1 MIALIDYGAGNVRSV
16 HKALETV
23 GARVRVTSDPED
35 VLAAGRI
42 VLPGVGAFGDCMAGL
57 RRAGLVDGLRQAVER
72 GVPLL
77 GICVGMQVLF
87 EEGEEM
93 GRHAGLGFLPG
104 RVVRFSFSDHPAG
117 ERPTLKIPHTGWNQI
132 EPVRTSPLLHGL
144 RQAWTY
150 FNHAYYCQAL
160 PEHVLAVTGYGGPFP
175 SIVGRGPVF
184 GIQFHPEKSQEVGL
198 HILKNFV
205 ERVGRG
211 ERGERREWTVYP
223 AIDLR
228 RGRVVRLRQGDPG
241 RETTYADDPLSV
253 ARRWQEAGATWLHV
267 VNLDGAFDERGQ
279 ENQAALERILTTGL
293 RIQFGGGV
301 RDFATLRRALDLGA
315 SRVVIGTAAVKNPRL
330 VDEALR
336 AFGPERV
343 ALGIDARAGRVRTH
357 GWTEAA
363 PMTAVEL
370 AGEWAARGMRWFIF
384 TDVSRDGMSSGLNLE
399 ATVQLARAVS
409 AHAIG
414 AQATGAQ
421 ATRTHVIASGGVCRL
436 EDVRR
441 AHAAGL
447 SGVIIGRALYEG
459 HVTLAD
465 ALRVG
470 RALAEEQNLFDTRCP
485 KLVQNAAEI
494 LEQFLE

>member
-1 MIALIDYGAGNVRSV
+1 MIDYGAGNVRSV
-16 HKALETV
+16 QKALETV
-23 GARVRVTSDPED
+23 GARVRLTTRPEA
-35 VLAAGRI
+35 LLSAGRI
-42 VLPGVGAFGDCMAGL
+42 VLPGVGAFGDCMQGL
-57 RRAGLVDGLRQAVER
+57 RRAGLVDALYEAVER
-72 GVPLL
+72 NIPLL

-93 GRHAGLGFLPG
+93 GCHAGLGFLPG
-104 RVVRFSFSDHPAG
+104 RVVRFSFSDHPAS

-144 RQAWTY
+144 RRAWTY
-150 FNHAYYCQAL
+150 FNHAYYCQTR
-160 PEHVLAVTGYGGPFP
+160 PEHILAATDYGGPFA
-175 SIVGRGPVF
+175 SVAGQGSVY
-184 GIQFHPEKSQEVGL
+184 GIQFHPEKSQDVGL

-211 ERGERREWTVYP
+211 VRGKRRENGELRMEGREWTVYP

-267 VNLDGAFDERGQ
+267 VNLDGAFDERSQ

-301 RDFATLRRALDLGA
+301 RDSATLRRALDLGA
-315 SRVVIGTAAVKNPRL
+315 SRVVIGTAAVKNPQL

-336 AFGPERV
+336 MCGPERV

-357 GWTEAA
+357 GWREAA

-370 AGEWAARGMRWFIF
+370 AGEWAARGVRWFIF
-384 TDVSRDGMSSGLNLE
+384 TDVSRDGMSSGLNLQ
-399 ATVQLARAVS
+399 ATVQLARAIG
-409 AHAIG
+409 AHA
-414 AQATGAQ
+414 TG
-421 ATRTHVIASGGVCRL
+421 THVIASGGVSSL

-470 RALAEEQNLFDTRCP
+470 RTSASPDQL
-485 KLVQNAAEI
+485 K
-494 LEQFLE
+494 